1 MKLLKI
7 GIHFWI
13 TLTRMLSFLTG
24 WVLLAHAP
32 KPNQSHALLNNSS
45 AAVPTLEP
53 LQPLSNFNPGEGGS
67 QNQQPFFSVEPSTR
81 SQFRPAFRTGGS

>member
-7 GIHFWI
+7 GIRFWI
-13 TLTRMLSFLTG
+13 TLTSILSFLTG

-32 KPNQSHALLNNSS
+32 KPNQSNALLNNSS
-45 AAVPTLEP
+45 VAVPTLEP
-53 LQPLSNFNPGEGGS
+53 LQPLSGFNSGS
-67 QNQQPFFSVEPSTR
+67 DGAQNQPLFSVEPNVR